1 MLKVL
6 TSKLSSNA
14 STVIVFVAAF
24 GYLAYLNAVN
34 PDKAGDQ
41 LLPVLGAAGAVARL
55 LYQVD
60 EAKAKAALAAA
71 VATEAVQVGEQSL
84 SASRNNA
91 ASLRSVKVD
100 VQEAKVGIDTVHGA
114 VNHQQD
120 LLRAEIAELRE
131 TLTAERHER
140 GSEHP
145 SPTPV
150 TDAIKLED
158 AARAPTIP

>member
-1 MLKVL
+1 MFKVF
-6 TSKLSSNA
+6 TNKLSSNA

-24 GYLAYLNAVN
+24 GYLAYLVTVS

-60 EAKAKAALAAA
+60 ETKAKAAEAAT
-71 VATEAVQVGEQSL
+71 VATEAVAVGEQSL
-84 SASRNNA
+84 SASQRNA
-91 ASLRSVKVD
+91 ASIRGVTAEVR
-100 VQEAKVGIDTVHGA
+100 QAKDGIDTVHGA

-131 TLTAERHER
+131 TITTERLGR
-140 GSEHP
+140 GGEHP

-150 TDAIKLED
+150 TDAIKFED
-158 AARAPTIP
+158 AARPPTVP